1 MWLSNGPAATNW
13 FHFFFFSGTLY
24 ERTIHPSKDA
34 TPLESNNY
42 AGKTVLITG
51 GTGSLGWSLVN
62 RFLETDIRRIIIY
75 SRDEFKQYRMEK
87 HFASNRD
94 RLRFFIGDVR
104 DRDRLHRAFSGVDI
118 VIHAAALKHVH
129 LMEYNPIEAVNTNIL
144 GARNIID
151 AAIDRGVEKVVA
163 LSTDKAVNPIN
174 IYGATKLVSD
184 KLFRSAHAYS
194 GGSGPSFTVVR
205 YGNVVGSRGSVIPFF
220 RDLKQ
225 QKAPLLPIT
234 DMRMTRFFITMQE
247 SVELVM
253 KALKLGL
260 GGELFISRIPS
271 CSIVDLATAIYP
283 EAKLHETGIRPGEKL
298 HEVLLTEDE
307 ARNTYDYGEHFV
319 VYPLNFQSMHKS
331 EIRPGG
337 KPVPKEF
344 CFSSETNAN
353 WLDVEALRKLV
364 SDLPDHGDKLP
375 PFIPGGGY

>member
-1 MWLSNGPAATNW
+1 
-13 FHFFFFSGTLY
+13 
-24 ERTIHPSKDA
+24 
-34 TPLESNNY
+34 
-42 AGKTVLITG
+42 
-51 GTGSLGWSLVN
+51 LGWSLVT
-62 RFLETDIRRIIIY
+62 RFLQTDIRRIIIY

-104 DRDRLHRAFSGVDI
+104 DRDRLQRAFSGVDI

-151 AAIDRGVEKVVA
+151 AAIDQDVKKVVA

-194 GGSGPSFTVVR
+194 GGGGPSFTVVR

-225 QKAPLLPIT
+225 QMK
-234 DMRMTRFFITMQE
+234 Q
-247 SVELVM
+247 SVDLVL
-253 KALKLGL
+253 KALDLGH

-271 CSIVDLATAIYP
+271 CSIVDLAKAIYP
-283 EAKLHETGIRPGEKL
+283 EAKLHETGIRAGEKL

-307 ARNTYDYGEHFV
+307 ARTTYDYGDYFV
-319 VYPLNFQSMHKS
+319 VYPPTFQSPNKPKPTS
-331 EIRPGG
+331 GG
-337 KPVPKEF
+337 KLVPGDF
-344 CFSSETNAN
+344 CFSSENNSN
-353 WLDVEALRKLV
+353 WLDVEDLRRLIDEV
-364 SDLPDHGDKLP
+364 PDHGDKLP
-375 PFIPGGGY
+375 PFTPGGGYGS

>member
-1 MWLSNGPAATNW
+1 MEP
-13 FHFFFFSGTLY
+13 
-24 ERTIHPSKDA
+24 
-34 TPLESNNY
+34 NNY
-42 AGKTVLITG
+42 EGKTVLITG
-51 GTGSLGWSLVN
+51 GTGSLGWSLVT
-62 RFLETDIRRIIIY
+62 RFLQTDIRRIIIY

-151 AAIDRGVEKVVA
+151 AAIDRDVEKVVA

-194 GGSGPSFTVVR
+194 GGGGPSFTVVR

-220 RDLKQ
+220 RDLKAQ
-225 QKAPLLPIT
+225 NAPLLPIT
-234 DMRMTRFFITMQE
+234 DMRMTRFFITMEE
-247 SVELVM
+247 SVNLVL
-253 KALKLGL
+253 KALDLGH

-271 CSIVDLATAIYP
+271 CRIVDLATAIYP
-283 EAKLHETGIRPGEKL
+283 KAKLHETGIRAGEKL

-307 ARNTYDYGEHFV
+307 ARTTYDYGEHFV
-319 VYPLNFQSMHKS
+319 VFPPTFQSQSNPK
-331 EIRPGG
+331 IRPGG
-337 KPVPKEF
+337 TLVPKDF
-344 CFSSETNAN
+344 CFSSENNTN
-353 WLDVEALRKLV
+353 WLNVEDLRQLIDAV
-364 SDLPDHGDKLP
+364 QDHGDKLP
-375 PFIPGGGY
+375 PFTPGGGF

>member
-1 MWLSNGPAATNW
+1 M
-13 FHFFFFSGTLY
+13 
-24 ERTIHPSKDA
+24 
-34 TPLESNNY
+34 ESNNFE
-42 AGKTVLITG
+42 GKTVLITG
-51 GTGSLGWSLVN
+51 GTGSLGWSLVT
-62 RFLETDIRRIIIY
+62 RFLKTDIRRIIIY

-87 HFASNRD
+87 HFATNRD

-104 DRDRLHRAFSGVDI
+104 DRDRLYRAFSDVDI

-151 AAIDRGVEKVVA
+151 AAIDRGVKQVVA

-194 GGSGPSFTVVR
+194 GGKGPSFTVVR

-220 RDLKQ
+220 RDLKD
-225 QKAPLLPIT
+225 QKAPILPIT
-234 DMRMTRFFITMQE
+234 DMRMTRFFITMNQ
-247 SVELVM
+247 SVDLVL
-253 KALKLGL
+253 KALHLGR

-271 CSIVDLATAIYP
+271 CSIIDLATAIYP

-307 ARNTYDYGEHFV
+307 ARSTYDYGEHFV
-319 VYPLNFQSMHKS
+319 VYPLNYQSMHKS
-331 EIRPGG
+331 GIRPGG
-337 KPVPKEF
+337 IPVPKEF
-344 CFSSETNAN
+344 CFSSETNSN
-353 WLDVEALRKLV
+353 WLTVEELRKLINEV
-364 SDLPDHGDKLP
+364 EDHGDKLP
-375 PFIPGGGY
+375 PFTPDGGYRS

>member
-1 MWLSNGPAATNW
+1 MQTQN
-13 FHFFFFSGTLY
+13 
-24 ERTIHPSKDA
+24 KDKI
-34 TPLESNNY
+34 PLESNNY
-42 AGKTVLITG
+42 EGKTVLITG
-51 GTGSLGWSLVN
+51 GTGSLGWSLVT
-62 RFLETDIRRIIIY
+62 RFLQTDIRRIIIY

-151 AAIDRGVEKVVA
+151 AAIDRNVKHVVA

-184 KLFRSAHAYS
+184 KLFRSAHSY
-194 GGSGPSFTVVR
+194 GGGDGPSFTVVR

-225 QKAPLLPIT
+225 QKSPLLPIT
-234 DMRMTRFFITMQE
+234 DMRMTRFFITMKQ
-247 SVELVM
+247 SVELVL
-253 KALKLGL
+253 KALNTGL

-271 CSIVDLATAIYP
+271 CCIVDLAKAIYP

-307 ARNTYDYGEHFV
+307 ARTTYDYGDFLV
-319 VYPLNFQSMHKS
+319 VYPPNFQSQPEAKML
-331 EIRPGG
+331 PGG
-337 KPVPKEF
+337 TLVPKEF
-344 CFSSETNAN
+344 SFSSENNAN
-353 WLDVEALRKLV
+353 WLGVDELRRLIEE
-364 SDLPDHGDKLP
+364 LPDHGDKLP
-375 PFIPGGGY
+375 PFTPGGGYRP

>member
-1 MWLSNGPAATNW
+1 M
-13 FHFFFFSGTLY
+13 
-24 ERTIHPSKDA
+24 
-34 TPLESNNY
+34 ESNNY
-42 AGKTVLITG
+42 EGKTVLITG
-51 GTGSLGWSLVN
+51 GTGSLGWSLVT
-62 RFLETDIRRIIIY
+62 RFLQTDIRRIIIY

-104 DRDRLHRAFSGVDI
+104 DRDRLQRAFSGVDI

-151 AAIDRGVEKVVA
+151 AAIDQNVEKVVA

-194 GGSGPSFTVVR
+194 GASGPYFTVVR

-234 DMRMTRFFITMQE
+234 DLRMTRFFITMQQ
-247 SVELVM
+247 SVDLVL
-253 KALKLGL
+253 KALDLGH

-271 CSIVDLATAIYP
+271 CCIVDLAKAIYP
-283 EAKLHETGIRPGEKL
+283 EAKLHETGIRAGEKL

-307 ARNTYDYGEHFV
+307 ARTTYDYGDYFV
-319 VYPLNFQSMHKS
+319 VYPPTFQSPNKPQPT
-331 EIRPGG
+331 PGG
-337 KPVPKEF
+337 KPVPKDF
-344 CFSSETNAN
+344 CFSSENNSN
-353 WLDVEALRKLV
+353 WLEVEELRRLIADV
-364 SDLPDHGDKLP
+364 PDHGDKLP
-375 PFIPGGGY
+375 PFTPGGGYGS

>member
-1 MWLSNGPAATNW
+1 MKQYN
-13 FHFFFFSGTLY
+13 Y
-24 ERTIHPSKDA
+24 E
-34 TPLESNNY
+34 
-42 AGKTVLITG
+42 GKTVLITG
-51 GTGSLGWSLVN
+51 GTGSLGWSLVT
-62 RFLETDIRRIIIY
+62 RFLQTDIRKIIVY

-129 LMEYNPIEAVNTNIL
+129 LLEYNPIEAVNTNIL

-151 AAIDRGVEKVVA
+151 AAIDRNVEKVVA

-194 GGSGPSFTVVR
+194 GDRGTSFTVVR

-220 RDLKQ
+220 KDLKKQ
-225 QKAPLLPIT
+225 NSPFLPIT
-234 DMRMTRFFITMQE
+234 DLRMTRFIITMEQG
-247 SVELVM
+247 VDLVL
-253 KALKLGL
+253 KALNLGK

-271 CSIVDLATAIYP
+271 CCITDLAKAIYP
-283 EAKLHETGIRPGEKL
+283 EAEMHETGIRPGEKL

-307 ARNTYDYGEHFV
+307 ARTTYDYGDHFV
-319 VYPLNFQSMHKS
+319 VYPLDDIARQSAKHL
-331 EIRPGG
+331 PGG
-337 KPVPKEF
+337 KLVPSEF
-344 CFSSETNAN
+344 CFSSENNTN
-353 WLDVEALRKLV
+353 WLSVDELRSLIAKI
-364 SDLPDHGDKLP
+364 SDHGDKLP
-375 PFIPGGGY
+375 PFTPDGGYRKQ

>member
-1 MWLSNGPAATNW
+1 M
-13 FHFFFFSGTLY
+13 
-24 ERTIHPSKDA
+24 
-34 TPLESNNY
+34 ESNNFE
-42 AGKTVLITG
+42 GKTVLITG
-51 GTGSLGWSLVN
+51 GTGSLGWSLVT
-62 RFLETDIRRIIIY
+62 RFLKTDIRRIIIY

-87 HFASNRD
+87 HFATNRD

-104 DRDRLHRAFSGVDI
+104 DRDRLYRAFSDVDI

-151 AAIDRGVEKVVA
+151 AAIDRGVKQVVA

-194 GGSGPSFTVVR
+194 GGKGPSFTVVR

-220 RDLKQ
+220 RDLKE
-225 QKAPLLPIT
+225 QKAPILPIT
-234 DMRMTRFFITMQE
+234 DMRMTRFFITMDQ
-247 SVELVM
+247 SVDLVL
-253 KALKLGL
+253 KALHLGR

-271 CSIVDLATAIYP
+271 CSIIDLATAIYP

-307 ARNTYDYGEHFV
+307 ARCTYDYGEHFV
-319 VYPLNFQSMHKS
+319 VYPLNYQSMHKS
-331 EIRPGG
+331 GIRPGG
-337 KPVPKEF
+337 TPVPKEF
-344 CFSSETNAN
+344 CFSSETNSN
-353 WLDVEALRKLV
+353 WLTVEELRKLINEV
-364 SDLPDHGDKLP
+364 EDHGDKLP
-375 PFIPGGGY
+375 PFTPGGGYRS